1 MNRDTTQQIVSLSGL
16 NKQELLDVWR
26 ENFSQAPPP
35 KLRKELMVPIIAYR
49 IQEKEYGGLSQ
60 SARRR
65 LKEIAQ
71 SLAPEKRLH
80 TSLAP
85 SLRTGTRLVRSWKG
99 EVHEVTVS
107 SNGFEYRGQ
116 QFNNLSV
123 IARQITGTRW
133 SGPLFFGTKRK
144 AS

>member
-1 MNRDTTQQIVSLSGL
+1 MHIETTQGVASLSGL
-16 NKQELLDVWR
+16 NKQQLITVWK

-65 LKEIAQ
+65 LKEVAQ

-80 TSLAP
+80 ASLVP
-85 SLRTGTRLVRSWKG
+85 SLKTGKRLMRSWKG
-99 EVHEVTVS
+99 EVHEVTIT

-116 QFNNLSV
+116 QFDNLSD
-123 IARQITGTRW
+123 IAREITGTRW

-144 AS
+144 T